1 MRNVLPSPLMLIISQ
16 SEIPA
21 LLPMDECMTVM
32 ADALATLS
40 RGDAILPLRP
50 MLHLPRERGILA
62 MMPGYLGAP
71 EALGV
76 KVISVFPGNHG
87 TEYDSHQGVVL
98 LFETEH
104 GTPVAVLDA
113 TSITAIRTAAVSGV
127 ATGLLAR
134 SGASD
139 LCILGSGVQARTHLQ
154 AMLHARRIARVRIWS
169 RDIEHARRF
178 ASDASERH
186 GIAIEV
192 IGDVQHAVEGADIIC
207 TVTSSR
213 EPVLRGEWLTPGA
226 HVNAVGASLKS
237 ARELDSAAVARSSL
251 FVDRRESTLNE
262 AGDFLIPRSEGL
274 FGDDHIQ
281 AEIGDILL
289 GRHPGRTSD
298 TQVTLF
304 KSLGL
309 AIEDVAAA
317 HLVYRKALD
326 QGRGVSV
333 ELGGRRDV

>member
-1 MRNVLPSPLMLIISQ
+1 MLIISQ
-16 SEIPA
+16 AEIPA

-32 ADALATLS
+32 ADALSTLS

-50 MLHLPRERGILA
+50 MLHLPRDRGIFA

-76 KVISVFPGNHG
+76 KVISVFPANHG
-87 TEYDSHQGVVL
+87 TQYDSHQGVVL
-98 LFETEH
+98 LFETAH
-104 GTPVAVLDA
+104 GSPVAVLDA

-134 SGASD
+134 SGAND
-139 LCILGSGVQARTHLQ
+139 LSILGSGVQARTHLQ
-154 AMLHARRIARVRIWS
+154 AMLHARQIARVRVWS
-169 RDIEHARRF
+169 RNSENSRRF
-178 ASDASERH
+178 ARDAGERH
-186 GIAIEV
+186 GIGVEV
-192 IGDVQHAVEGADIIC
+192 MGDVQSAVDGADIIC

-213 EPVLRGEWLTPGA
+213 EPVLRGEWIAPGA

-262 AGDFLIPRSEGL
+262 AGDFLIPKSEGL
-274 FGDDHIQ
+274 IDDAHIQ

-289 GRHPGRTSD
+289 GKHPGRTSD
-298 TQVTLF
+298 TEVTLF

-317 HLVYRKALD
+317 QLVYKKALD
-326 QGRGVSV
+326 KGFGVNV
-333 ELGGRRDV
+333 DIGGRRDA